1 MLKYD
6 RIDIS
11 KGIDIKKTNKSKEC
25 KFVIIGTLKLL
36 VLNMNQIFVMVV
48 MVCYKKLLVLIIWLL
63 FMLKV
68 VLTEL
73 TFGI

>member
-1 MLKYD
+1 MLEYG

-11 KGIDIKKTNKSKEC
+11 EGIDINKQTRQKNV
-25 KFVIIGTLKLL
+25 KFVIIGTLKIL

-48 MVCYKKLLVLIIWLL
+48 MVYYKKLLVLTILLL
-63 FMLKV
+63 FMLKGV
-68 VLTEL
+68 FTEF